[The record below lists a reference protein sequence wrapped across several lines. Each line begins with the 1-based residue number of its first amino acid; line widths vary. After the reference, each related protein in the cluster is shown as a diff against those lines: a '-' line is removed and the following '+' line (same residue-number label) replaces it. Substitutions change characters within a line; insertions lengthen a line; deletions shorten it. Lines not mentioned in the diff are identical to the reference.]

1 MMYHQSMRTTLS
13 LDDDVAQLLN
23 KEARRSGDTF
33 KQVVNRFL
41 RLGLTASKQSV
52 RKPFRVKPWNL
63 GLPPFEKVEE
73 LLEYLE
79 GPDHR

>member
-1 MMYHQSMRTTLS
+1 VRTTLT
-13 LDDDVAQLLN
+13 LDDDVASLLN
-23 KEARRSGDTF
+23 REVRRSGESF

-41 RLGLTASKQSV
+41 RLGLNAAKQPT
-52 RKPFRVKPWNL
+52 RKPFRVKPLNL

>member
-1 MMYHQSMRTTLS
+1 MRTTLT
-13 LDDDVAQLLN
+13 LDEDVASLLN
-23 KEARRSGDTF
+23 REVRRSGESF

-41 RLGLTASKQSV
+41 RLGLNASKRPT
-52 RKPFRVKPWNL
+52 RKPFRVKPLNL

-79 GPDHR
+79 GPDYR

>member
-1 MMYHQSMRTTLS
+1 MRTTLS

-23 KEARRSGDTF
+23 KEVRRSGASF
-33 KQVVNRFL
+33 KAVVNRFL
-41 RLGLTASKQSV
+41 RLGLNASKRPA
-52 RKPFRVKPWNL
+52 RKPFRVKPLNL

-73 LLEYLE
+73 LLESLE

>member
-1 MMYHQSMRTTLS
+1 MRTTLS

-23 KEARRSGDTF
+23 KEVRRSGDSF
-33 KQVVNRFL
+33 KEVVNRFL
-41 RLGLTASKQSV
+41 RLGLTASKQPV
-52 RKPFRVKPWNL
+52 RKPFRVKAWNL

>member
-1 MMYHQSMRTTLS
+1 MRTTLS
-13 LDDDVAQLLN
+13 LDDDVAQLLH
-23 KEARRSGDTF
+23 KEVRRSGDSF
-33 KQVVNRFL
+33 KGVVNRFL
-41 RLGLTASKQSV
+41 RVGLAASKQLV

>member
-1 MMYHQSMRTTLS
+1 MRTTLS
-13 LDDDVAQLLN
+13 LDDDVAQLLKKEVRRTGSSF
-23 KEARRSGDTF
+23 KEA
-33 KQVVNRFL
+33 VNRFL
-41 RLGLTASKQSV
+41 RMGLTASRQPV

-73 LLEYLE
+73 LLECLE

>member
-1 MMYHQSMRTTLS
+1 VRTTLT
-13 LDDDVAQLLN
+13 LDDDVASLLH
-23 KEARRSGDTF
+23 KEVRRSGESL

-41 RLGLTASKQSV
+41 RLSLTASKQPA
-52 RKPFRVKPWNL
+52 RKPFRIKPLDL

>member
-1 MMYHQSMRTTLS
+1 MRTTLS

-23 KEARRSGDTF
+23 KEVRRTGDSF

-41 RLGLTASKQSV
+41 RRGLTASKHPAQ
-52 RKPFRVKPWNL
+52 KPFRVKPWSL
-63 GLPPFEKVEE
+63 GLPPYEKVEE